1 MTSLEG
7 VILNKPTELKRNSAI
22 VKAGIVVPIGL
33 CYIDGAN
40 GVKSAPTDN
49 SKDADELF
57 WIENAVG
64 SATETKDKKVTIYA
78 VDGLQVIGKSD
89 GVIAVNSECKA
100 SDTAPDPA
108 LHNGLFIT
116 HSIRVD
122 SVANHNTDNKLF
134 VANYRGHE
142 DEVKEGK
149 TLTSSADEDL
159 GVFDLRGGN

>member
-1 MTSLEG
+1 MTSKEG
-7 VILNKPTELKRNSAI
+7 VILNKSTELKRNTAV
-22 VKAGIVVPIGL
+22 VKASTVVAIGL

-40 GVKSAPTDN
+40 GVKSAPVDN

-64 SATETKDKKVTIYA
+64 SVTELKDKKVTIYA

-100 SDTAPDPA
+100 SDTAA
-108 LHNGLFIT
+108 HGGQFIT
-116 HSIRVD
+116 HAIRTD
-122 SVANHNTDNKLF
+122 TVANHNIDNKLF